1 MNVLLK
7 KKKNIVLCV
16 QRNLGIPWS
25 KIPAAKQQ
33 IKIKSAH
40 VEPYQAS
47 LLTLKCAFGAAGKTP
62 KYGFAYYP

>member
-1 MNVLLK
+1 M
-7 KKKNIVLCV
+7 